1 MYEFYNISTEE
12 LSIFENNPK
21 YINIYDSNIKLLKL
35 PDTCISIFTNNCRIE
50 EIHFNKNIKYI
61 DCENCKIQNIIFY
74 LNSNQII
81 KINLK
86 DNLLNNF
93 NHYLPDSLLY
103 LDLRNNKIK
112 EISCKLPKLFEFNIS
127 GNDNI
132 KINHLDFIFKDN
144 IAPDQICNGDY
155 LQILFP
161 NDNIWTEYDIA
172 KLFDKIL
179 DFKYVFQFWFQIFI
193 R

>member
-1 MYEFYNISTEE
+1 MYELYNIFTEE
-12 LSIFENNPK
+12 FSIFENNPK

-35 PDTCISIFTNNCRIE
+35 PDTCISLFTNNCIIE

-61 DCENCKIQNIIFY
+61 DCEDCKIKNIKFDI
-74 LNSNQII
+74 NSHQII

-86 DNLLNNF
+86 DNLLDKF
-93 NHYLPDSLLY
+93 DHQLPESLLY

-112 EISCKLPKLFEFNIS
+112 EISYKLPKLFELNIS

-132 KINHLDFIFKDN
+132 KIKHLDFMFKDN

-155 LQILFP
+155 LKILFS
-161 NDNIWTEYDIA
+161 NDNIWSEYDIA
-172 KLFDKIL
+172 KLFDKIIL
-179 DFKYVFQFWFQIFI
+179 NTN
-193 R
+193 